1 MCWSGINEKKVA
13 TEPISCFKVV
23 IREEPNLFS
32 SKYYREQYK
41 TGETKEVIMDE
52 PKLSY
57 YFRRAL
63 MIDESINCEVLA
75 LPVWEI
81 ERGLHSYSQEYCFFR
96 ITYDGVEIM
105 SKVQVQGCKLDGLIG
120 SNLAVID
127 CEIPVGAEYYINE
140 YGEMVSDKLLV
151 VGERKI
157 C

>member
-1 MCWSGINEKKVA
+1 MCWLGSNEKKVA
-13 TEPISCFKVV
+13 TGPISCFKVV
-23 IREEPNLFS
+23 IKEKPNLFS
-32 SKYYREQYK
+32 SKYYGGQYK

-52 PKLSY
+52 PKPSY

-63 MIDESINCEVLA
+63 MIDESIICELLG

-81 ERGLHSYSQEYCFFR
+81 ECGLHSYSQEYCFCR
-96 ITYDGVEIM
+96 ITYGGVEIM
-105 SKVQVQGCKLDGLIG
+105 SKVQVQGCRLDRLIG

-140 YGEMVSDKLLV
+140 YGEIVSDKLLV
-151 VGERKI
+151 VGEREI